1 MRFKLIGVV
10 ATVAAV
16 ALAVFAATGFGG
28 DGPDVRSLESG
39 YPTDQRD
46 VQRVSTPSGL
56 VDTSALG
63 QASKKKG
70 KVKLLF
76 FETAPAA
83 VEPGATDAGEL
94 PCPRGKAVTGYFL
107 TQNTDSFLGASAPVS
122 RTAWLVGV
130 KNTGAAATQSIIG
143 VVCAT
148 GVK

>member
-1 MRFKLIGVV
+1 MRVRLVGVV
-10 ATVAAV
+10 AAVAAV

-46 VQRVSTPSGL
+46 VQRVGTPSGL

-76 FETAPAA
+76 FETQPVALPT
-83 VEPGATDAGEL
+83 GQTDGGEL

-107 TQNTDSFLGASAPVS
+107 TQNQDTFLGASAPVS
-122 RTAWLVGV
+122 RTAWVVGV
-130 KNTGAAATQSIIG
+130 KNTGLPTQSIVG

>member
-1 MRFKLIGVV
+1 MRVKLVGVMAAV
-10 ATVAAV
+10 ATV

-28 DGPDVRSLESG
+28 EGPDLRSVESG

-46 VQRVSTPSGL
+46 VHKVGTPSAP
-56 VDTSALG
+56 VNTSAVG

-76 FETAPAA
+76 FETEPQA
-83 VEPGATDAGEL
+83 VPTGGTDGGEL

-107 TQNTDSFLGASAPVS
+107 TQNTDSFLGASAPAS
-122 RTAWLVGV
+122 RTAWVVGV
-130 KNTGAAATQSIIG
+130 KNTGAATQSIVG

>member
-1 MRFKLIGVV
+1 MRVKLVGVV
-10 ATVAAV
+10 AAVAAV

-28 DGPDVRSLESG
+28 EAPDVRSLESG
-39 YPTDQRD
+39 FSIDQRD
-46 VQRVSTPSGL
+46 VHKVGTPSGQ
-56 VDTSALG
+56 VNTSALG

-76 FETAPAA
+76 FETQPVA
-83 VEPGATDAGEL
+83 VGTGGTDGGEL

-107 TQNTDSFLGASAPVS
+107 TQNQDTFLGASAPVS
-122 RTAWLVGV
+122 PTSWAVGV
-130 KNTGAAATQSIIG
+130 KNTGAPTQSIVG

>member
-1 MRFKLIGVV
+1 MRVELVGVV
-10 ATVAAV
+10 AAVAAV

-28 DGPDVRSLESG
+28 EGPDLRSVESD
-39 YPTDQRD
+39 YPTDHRD
-46 VQRVSTPSGL
+46 VHRVDTPSGQ
-56 VDTSALG
+56 VNAAALG

-76 FETAPAA
+76 FETEPRA
-83 VEPGATDAGEL
+83 VETGGTDGGEL

-122 RTAWLVGV
+122 RTAWVVGV
-130 KNTGAAATQSIIG
+130 KNTGAATLSIVG

>member
-1 MRFKLIGVV
+1 MRVKLVGVV
-10 ATVAAV
+10 AAVAAV

-28 DGPDVRSLESG
+28 GGPDLRSLEGG
-39 YPTDQRD
+39 YPTDHRD
-46 VQRVSTPSGL
+46 VHKVGTPSGQ
-56 VDTSALG
+56 VDAAALG

-76 FETAPAA
+76 FETQPVA
-83 VEPGATDAGEL
+83 VPTGGTDGGEL

-122 RTAWLVGV
+122 RTAWVVGV
-130 KNTGAAATQSIIG
+130 KNTGAATQSIVG